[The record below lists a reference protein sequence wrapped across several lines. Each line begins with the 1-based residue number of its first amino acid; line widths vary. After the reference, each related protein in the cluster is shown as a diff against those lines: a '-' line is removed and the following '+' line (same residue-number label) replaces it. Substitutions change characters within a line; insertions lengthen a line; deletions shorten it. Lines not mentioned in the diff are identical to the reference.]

1 MNAQELDHLL
11 WRYEYG
17 RLPAAQLEL
26 ELREELRRLLEASAA
41 QGNPVSMQRWS
52 AQELLAARDEALR
65 AASLSLPSRQYHETL
80 RQLRKADEAL
90 AAVSGA
96 VEAGRRIDRAVEALT
111 LICELADRP
120 SLRRMPAISSLAQL
134 NDTISLCM
142 FNGRYGQASDVA
154 ALCEQIAAAL
164 TDRRPPTAGEQA
176 DLGARIAALR
186 ELCELT
192 RPFAGEEE
200 QDPDADGSLDQLHR
214 LLGEDY
220 TALAGRLLAELEVA
234 LAARRRFR
242 HHFLRT
248 MDDAARQALR
258 LMVRERSWDGAVDH
272 DCQIAI
278 APQIGQ
284 S

>member
-1 MNAQELDHLL
+1 MSELDHLL

-17 RLPAAQLEL
+17 RLPAAQLEV
-26 ELREELRRLLEASAA
+26 ELQEELQRLLVASAA
-41 QGNPVSMQRWS
+41 QGNPISIQRWS
-52 AQELLAARDEALR
+52 AQELLATRDEALT

-90 AAVSGA
+90 AAVGGA
-96 VEAGRRIDRAVEALT
+96 VEAGQRIDRTAEALSS
-111 LICELADRP
+111 IQALADSP
-120 SLRRMPAISSLAQL
+120 SLKRMPAISSLAQL

-154 ALCEQIAAAL
+154 ALCGKIAATL
-164 TDRRPPTAGEQA
+164 TAQRRPSAEEQA
-176 DLGARIAALR
+176 DAVARIEALR

-200 QDPDADGSLDQLHR
+200 QDPDTDGSLDRLHR
-214 LLGEDY
+214 LLSENY

-248 MDDAARQALR
+248 MDEAATQALR
-258 LMVRERSWDGAVDH
+258 LLVRERSWDGAVDH
-272 DCQIAI
+272 DCQIGI
-278 APQIGQ
+278 SLRSGR

>member
-1 MNAQELDHLL
+1 MSTRELDHLL

-17 RLPAAQLEL
+17 RLPAVQLEAEL
-26 ELREELRRLLEASAA
+26 ENELRRLLEASAA
-41 QGNPVSMQRWS
+41 QGSPLSVQRWS

-90 AAVSGA
+90 AALRGA
-96 VEAGRRIDRAVEALT
+96 VEAGQRIDRAVEALNA
-111 LICELADRP
+111 ICDLAGKP
-120 SLRRMPAISSLAQL
+120 SLRRMPAISSLAGL

-154 ALCEQIAAAL
+154 ALCENIAATL
-164 TDRRPPTAGEQA
+164 TTRRAPTGEEQA
-176 DLGARIAALR
+176 DAAARIAALR
-186 ELCELT
+186 ELCVAT
-192 RPFAGEEE
+192 RLFAGEEE
-200 QDPDADGSLDQLHR
+200 QDPDADGSLDRLQQLLHD
-214 LLGEDY
+214 DY
-220 TALAGRLLAELEVA
+220 TMLAGRLLAEMEVA

-248 MDDAARQALR
+248 IDEAATQALR

-278 APQIGQ
+278 ALQ
-284 S
+284 SGRS

>member
-1 MNAQELDHLL
+1 MSAPQLDRLL

-26 ELREELRRLLEASAA
+26 ELREELRRLLDASAA
-41 QGNPVSMQRWS
+41 QGDPDSVRRWS

-65 AASLSLPSRQYHETL
+65 AASLLLPARQYHETL

-90 AAVSGA
+90 AAVHGA
-96 VEAGRRIDRAVEALT
+96 VEAGQRIDRAVDVLNA
-111 LICELADRP
+111 IHDLADKP
-120 SLRRMPAISSLAQL
+120 SLRRMPSISSLAGL
-134 NDTISLCM
+134 HDTISLCM

-154 ALCEQIAAAL
+154 ALCENIAATL
-164 TDRRPPTAGEQA
+164 TARRAPTAEEWSDA
-176 DLGARIAALR
+176 AARLAA
-186 ELCELT
+186 LCELCAAT
-192 RPFAGEEE
+192 RPFAGEED
-200 QDPDADGSLDQLHR
+200 QDPDADGSLDRLQQLWR
-214 LLGEDY
+214 ADY

-234 LAARRRFR
+234 LAARSRFR

-248 MDDAARQALR
+248 IDDAATQALR

-278 APQIGQ
+278 ALQ
-284 S
+284 SGPA

>member
-1 MNAQELDHLL
+1 MNVHEIDHLL

-17 RLPAAQLEL
+17 RLPAAQLER
-26 ELREELRRLLEASAA
+26 ELQEEMRRLLDASAA
-41 QGNPVSMQRWS
+41 QGNPSSMQRWS
-52 AQELLAARDEALR
+52 AQQLLAARDEALR

-96 VEAGRRIDRAVEALT
+96 VEAGQRTDRVVEVVTLT
-111 LICELADRP
+111 CELADRP
-120 SLRRMPAISSLAQL
+120 SLKRMPAISSLAQL

-142 FNGRYGQASDVA
+142 HNGRYGQASDLA
-154 ALCEQIAAAL
+154 ALGEQIAAAL
-164 TDRRPPTAGEQA
+164 TARRPPTAEEQA
-176 DLGARIAALR
+176 DAAARIASLR
-186 ELCELT
+186 ELCALT

-200 QDPDADGSLDQLHR
+200 YDPDADGSLDQLHR
-214 LLGEDY
+214 LLSEDY

-234 LAARRRFR
+234 LTARKRFR
-242 HHFLRT
+242 HYFLRT
-248 MDDAARQALR
+248 MDESARQALR
-258 LMVRERSWDGAVDH
+258 QMVRERSWDGAVDH

-278 APQIGQ
+278 EPRSGQ

>member
-1 MNAQELDHLL
+1 MNVHELDHLL

-26 ELREELRRLLEASAA
+26 ELQEELRRLLDASAA
-41 QGNPVSMQRWS
+41 QGNPASVQRWS

-65 AASLSLPSRQYHETL
+65 AASRALPSRQYQETL

-96 VEAGRRIDRAVEALT
+96 VEAGQQIDRAVEALT
-111 LICELADRP
+111 SICELADRP
-120 SLRRMPAISSLAQL
+120 SLKRMPVISSLAQL

-142 FNGRYGQASDVA
+142 HNGRYGQASDVA

-164 TDRRPPTAGEQA
+164 TARRPPTDVEQA
-176 DLGARIAALR
+176 DTTARIAALR

-192 RPFAGEEE
+192 RAFAGEEE
-200 QDPDADGSLDQLHR
+200 QDPDADGSLDLLHH
-214 LLGEDY
+214 LLQADY

-248 MDDAARQALR
+248 IDEAATQALR

-278 APQIGQ
+278 APQSGQ